1 MDLGSDAAI
10 GRALIVAIA
19 EHAGVA
25 AELVARPLFGVALAL
40 PEHANALEVAR
51 ALDAEQV
58 TAGYLDHQGR
68 ACVALPAQVAHVE
81 QTAHAVAKVLHL
93 LLEIHT
99 GFINAQSDVCPL
111 PDMAGL
117 DAETAANELLG
128 AIGTFSA
135 ALADW
140 RRVQGAPNELRGVVA
155 EGMTLIRELLHD
167 DPDRLEDAGDGLAGA
182 PSLLRNPCLIND

>member
-68 ACVALPAQVAHVE
+68 TCVALPADAAHVE
-81 QTAHAVAKVLHL
+81 QTAYCVAKVVHL
-93 LLEIHT
+93 LLELHT
-99 GFINAQSDVCPL
+99 DFINAQSDVCPL
-111 PDMAGL
+111 PNMTNL
-117 DAETAANELLG
+117 DAETAATALLD
-128 AIGTFSA
+128 AIGAFSA
-135 ALADW
+135 AFADW
-140 RRVQGAPNELRGVVA
+140 RRVRSAPHELRGIVA
-155 EGMTLIRELLHD
+155 EGMTLIRELLPD
-167 DPDRLEDAGDGLAGA
+167 DQDRLQNTGDGLAA
-182 PSLLRNPCLIND
+182 PSLLRNPCSIND

>member
-1 MDLGSDAAI
+1 VGLGSDAAI

-25 AELVARPLFGVALAL
+25 AELVTRPLMGVALAL

-68 ACVALPAQVAHVE
+68 ACVALPADAAHVE
-81 QTAHAVAKVLHL
+81 QTAHCVAKVLHL
-93 LLEIHT
+93 LPEIHS
-99 GFINAQSDVCPL
+99 GFINEQSDACPL
-111 PDMAGL
+111 PAMAGL

-135 ALADW
+135 AS
-140 RRVQGAPNELRGVVA
+140 RRGRRLRGTPNELRGVVA
-155 EGMTLIRELLHD
+155 EGITLIQEMLHEDHDRE
-167 DPDRLEDAGDGLAGA
+167 
-182 PSLLRNPCLIND
+182 

>member
-1 MDLGSDAAI
+1 VELGSDPGIAA
-10 GRALIVAIA
+10 ALIVAVA

-40 PEHANALEVAR
+40 PEHANTLEVAR

-58 TAGYLDHQGR
+58 TAGYLDLEGR
-68 ACVALPAQVAHVE
+68 ACIALPANAAHVE

-99 GFINAQSDVCPL
+99 GFINEQSDACPL
-111 PDMAGL
+111 PDMSSL
-117 DAETAANELLG
+117 DAETTATALLD
-128 AIGTFSA
+128 AISTFGA

-140 RRVQGAPNELRGVVA
+140 RRVRDAPDELHRIVV
-155 EGMTLIRELLHD
+155 EGMMLVWEMLHEDHDRE
-167 DPDRLEDAGDGLAGA
+167 
-182 PSLLRNPCLIND
+182 